1 LALTVFLWVLAT
13 GTRGAEQQSAVTG
26 SDRTNSFPDLNEVF
40 QGRAF
45 NSKFE
50 RDVFFLR
57 QIRDRYPS
65 QWSPL
70 LAANIVVS
78 DYELEP
84 DKLLHFVEALGTVAA
99 GTDDLAA
106 STHLAAVASDPAF
119 YANTNAYRP
128 GILRAA
134 AGALIKIG
142 PTARQALAA
151 SFCEEHYRA
160 DSASLEVLAD
170 AVSQSGVVDARLRA
184 ALVATV
190 FTFTATNGGCYAG
203 CARAVTRNLLTLPE
217 GTGAVASRLT
227 AKEALAD
234 PVRFQ
239 AITEG
244 IAAANAVALATNL
257 AAVARELAARLD
269 ALPGSPDAYRDALVE
284 YQTTIRQTLERLPP
298 RKGFS
303 Q

>member
-1 LALTVFLWVLAT
+1 
-13 GTRGAEQQSAVTG
+13 
-26 SDRTNSFPDLNEVF
+26 LNEVF

-70 LAANIVVS
+70 LAANIVVT

-84 DKLLHFVEALGTVAA
+84 DKLLRFVEALGTVAA
-99 GTDDLAA
+99 NTDDLAA
-106 STHLAAVASDPAF
+106 CTHLAALVSDPAF

-128 GILRAA
+128 GILHAA

-151 SFCEEHYRA
+151 SFNEEHYRT
-160 DSASLEVLAD
+160 DSPSLEVLAD
-170 AVSQSGVVDARLRA
+170 AVGQSGVADARLRA

-190 FTFTATNGGCYAG
+190 FTFAATNGGCYAG
-203 CARAVTRNLLTLPE
+203 CTRAVTTNLLTLPE
-217 GTGAVASRLT
+217 GPGVVASHLT
-227 AKEALAD
+227 PKEALAD

-239 AITEG
+239 AVTEA
-244 IAAANAVALATNL
+244 IAAANALALATNL
-257 AAVARELAARLD
+257 AAIARELAAKLD
-269 ALPGSPDAYRDALVE
+269 ALPTSPGPYRDALVE
-284 YQTTIRQTLERLPP
+284 YQTMIRQTLEHFPAMP
-298 RKGFS
+298 RKENDPGAS
-303 Q
+303 APSRNLR